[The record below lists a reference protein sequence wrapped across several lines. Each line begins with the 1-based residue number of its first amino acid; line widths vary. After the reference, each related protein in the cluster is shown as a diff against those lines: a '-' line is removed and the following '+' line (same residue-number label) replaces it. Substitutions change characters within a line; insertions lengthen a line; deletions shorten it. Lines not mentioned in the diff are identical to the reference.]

1 MKFAWRS
8 DVPDNAAL
16 NWARLEEMELGEYC
30 EILEADMTS
39 AEWDKELFDGNIDE
53 IIIDYSQ

>member
-1 MKFAWRS
+1 
-8 DVPDNAAL
+8 
-16 NWARLEEMELGEYC
+16 MELGEYC